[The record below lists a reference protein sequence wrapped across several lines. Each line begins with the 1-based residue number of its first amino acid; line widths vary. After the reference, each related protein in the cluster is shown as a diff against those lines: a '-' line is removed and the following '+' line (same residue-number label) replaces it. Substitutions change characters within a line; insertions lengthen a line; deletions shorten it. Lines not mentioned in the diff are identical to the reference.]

1 MPRHPDGTLE
11 RALQQRIL
19 CLDGA
24 MGTMLQAHKLTE
36 DDFRGQLFANHALEL
51 RGNSDVLSL
60 TQPEIVAGI
69 HAAYLEAGAD
79 IVETNTFT
87 ATTIAQADYG
97 LEHLCYELNKAGAA
111 LARAEADRFSALTP
125 HQPRFVAGVLGPTN
139 RTASLS
145 PDVNDPGMRNVDFE
159 TLVAAYIEA
168 TRALIDGGADLIM
181 IETVF
186 DTLNAKAAV
195 FAVESVYDEL
205 GVRLPLMISGTIT
218 DASGRTLS
226 GQTAEAFW
234 NALAHARPALIGLNC
249 ALGAAQYRQL
259 ESLHVDLHE
268 VHGCGQAQIVDGPGG
283 HDHAF
288 GIGCTGGACQAG
300 IGRSVGGNVELQVA

>member
-234 NALAHARPALIGLNC
+234 NALAHARPSLIGLNC
-249 ALGAAQYRQL
+249 ALGAAQL
-259 ESLHVDLHE
+259 
-268 VHGCGQAQIVDGPGG
+268 I
-283 HDHAF
+283 
-288 GIGCTGGACQAG
+288 
-300 IGRSVGGNVELQVA
+300 N